1 MTDPTKTAMQNQ
13 QAAQTPIIKTGRIT
27 REDCLLAALQGM
39 AANPGFAFR
48 NLDEAHRRTVDM
60 AEKMWAHIQEGR
72 RVAVP
77 A

>member
-1 MTDPTKTAMQNQ
+1 MNDQTKPQ
-13 QAAQTPIIKTGRIT
+13 QQPQTPIIKTGRIT

-39 AANPGFAFR
+39 AANPGYAFR
-48 NLDEAHRRTVDM
+48 NLDEVHRRTVEM
-60 AEKMWAHIQEGR
+60 ADKTWATIQEGR